1 MDTWLVVTEK
11 PKVGPIVFTTKYLNY
26 IFEVKYYFEAANFET
41 MKRDC
46 RHAHQDVHQESA
58 GP

>member
-1 MDTWLVVTEK
+1 MVTEK